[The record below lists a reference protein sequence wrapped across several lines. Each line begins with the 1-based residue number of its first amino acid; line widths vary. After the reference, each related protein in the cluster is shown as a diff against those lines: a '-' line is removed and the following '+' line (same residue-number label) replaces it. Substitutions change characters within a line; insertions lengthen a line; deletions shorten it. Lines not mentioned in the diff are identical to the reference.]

1 MNEAALLFTAL
12 LFGGTTLFAFGFAG
26 FMFNVLPAD
35 TAGTVIRRAF
45 PWFYLFVLGSSLLVA
60 LLAIGGDMASVVILA
75 LIAGT
80 TVIARQILMPAINRA
95 TDAGNK
101 RLFQVLHSTSVLL
114 TLAHI
119 VAAGVVL
126 IRLAN

>member
-12 LFGGTTLFAFGFAG
+12 LFGGTTLFAFGFTG
-26 FMFNVLPAD
+26 FMFNVLSAD

-45 PWFYLFVLGSSLLVA
+45 PWFYLFVLGSSLLAA

-95 TDAGNK
+95 TDAGSK